1 MNKSCIS
8 KYIVGKSCGKD
19 VYIYHNYINKKWINT
34 NVQLRNPY
42 YRKKGFWEWRRRI
55 IHRYNEKRYIKK
67 GIKPKCVNNNNKEEN
82 AIKNKND
89 DVYWTFKVYQLKI
102 SLRNLYNIGRLI
114 KGLHLEDGI
123 VFLESIPQIRI
134 NNILN
139 SLLTSKER
147 IINNFNGDISR
158 LYIDNV
164 QIHYNTPM
172 KYIKYHAMGHFGLVK
187 SYRNIFTYTIK
198 QMNIEEFYHKLY
210 IRGNVPRT
218 LSHFMRLFLKQKRIN
233 TNNIIEWYPYI
244 CANSRYF
251 FRQKLNY
258 LNNIYQFNYY
268 KSRHMWI
275 KNYFSNIERRNQE
288 LQQQR
293 GIIPA
298 NTIVNR

>member
-1 MNKSCIS
+1 MNKSCFS
-8 KYIVGKSCGKD
+8 KYIIGTRCEKNVC
-19 VYIYHNYINKKWINT
+19 IYQSYINKRLINT

-67 GIKPKCVNNNNKEEN
+67 GIKPKFVNNNKKEEN
-82 AIKNKND
+82 PIKNKND

-102 SLRNLYNIGRLI
+102 SLRNLHNLGRLI
-114 KGLHLEDGI
+114 KGLHLEDAI

-139 SLLTSKER
+139 SLLTCKER
-147 IINNFNGDISR
+147 IINNLNGDISR

-198 QMNIEEFYHKLY
+198 QMNIEEFYHKLF

-218 LSHFMRLFLKQKRIN
+218 LSHFMRLYLKQKRIN
-233 TNNIIEWYPYI
+233 TNNLIEWYPYI

-258 LNNIYQFNYY
+258 
-268 KSRHMWI
+268 
-275 KNYFSNIERRNQE
+275 
-288 LQQQR
+288 
-293 GIIPA
+293 
-298 NTIVNR
+298 